1 MMLLRGGVGARL
13 GFGFGVLI
21 LFIVII
27 GGAGYWGAYKVS
39 ATTMSALKT
48 DAKIAEH
55 SARARANVLGL
66 RRFEKD
72 MLINFD
78 NADKVSSYYQSW
90 KKEHEHLLARI
101 VDLEKV
107 ITLPQDK
114 ELIENMKKE
123 MKAYNTCMSEV
134 VAMIREGKITSTK
147 DGDAAVK
154 KDPIRALEKE
164 VQAFAA
170 EGNKRLSG
178 IEAILKSDVKTVSWM
193 LVVFGA
199 TAAVLGLCFSF
210 ILTRSITGPL
220 FRVIAGLTE
229 GSSQVAAASSEV
241 SSASQ
246 SLAEGAS
253 EQSASIEETSSSLE
267 EMSSMTKRNAD
278 NATEAKALMLKTR
291 KIVANVNEHMTNMA
305 LSIKEVTATTEETA
319 KIIKTIDEIAFQTNL
334 LALNA
339 SVEAARAGE
348 AGAGF
353 AVVADEVRN
362 LAMRAAE
369 AAKNTSGM
377 IENTIKVVKKS
388 NELTILT
395 QDAFKENVEV
405 AGSVGALVD
414 EIAMASQEQS
424 DGIKQINAAVSEM
437 NKVIQNN
444 AANAEESA
452 SAAEELSAQSQQMKR
467 YVNDLEAVAGGRSQG
482 GGVKLTGDV

>member
-1 MMLLRGGVGARL
+1 MSLGGGVGARL
-13 GFGFGVLI
+13 GLGFGVLI
-21 LFIVII
+21 LFIIVI

-39 ATTMSALKT
+39 GTTMNALKT

-72 MLINFD
+72 ILINYD
-78 NADKVSSYYQSW
+78 NADKVSSYYESW
-90 KKEHEHLLARI
+90 KKEHDHLLTRI
-101 VDLEKV
+101 ADMEKV
-107 ITLPQDK
+107 ITLQQDK

-123 MKAYNTCMSEV
+123 MKAYNTGMSEV
-134 VAMIREGKITSTK
+134 VAMIREGKISSTK

-164 VQAFAA
+164 AQAFAA

-178 IEAILKSDVKTVSWM
+178 IEDILKSDVKAVSW
-193 LVVFGA
+193 LLIIFGVTAVVMG
-199 TAAVLGLCFSF
+199 LGFSL
-210 ILTRSITGPL
+210 ILTRNITRPL
-220 FRVIAGLTE
+220 NRVIAGLTE
-229 GSSQVAAASSEV
+229 GSSQVAAASHEV

-253 EQSASIEETSSSLE
+253 EQAASIEETSSSLE

-278 NATEAKALMLKTR
+278 NANKAKALMSKTR
-291 KIVANVNEHMTNMA
+291 TIVANVNEHMTNMTS
-305 LSIKEVTATTEETA
+305 SIKEVTATTEETA

-377 IENTIKVVKKS
+377 IENTIRVVKKS

-395 QDAFKENVEV
+395 QEAFKENVEV

-424 DGIKQINAAVSEM
+424 EGIRQINTAVSEM
-437 NKVIQNN
+437 NKVIQSN

-452 SAAEELSAQSQQMKR
+452 SAAEELNAQSEQMKN
-467 YVNDLEAVAGGRSQG
+467 YVNDLAAVVSGRSQG
-482 GGVKLTGDV
+482 GG

>member
-1 MMLLRGGVGARL
+1 MFLGGGVGARL
-13 GFGFGVLI
+13 GLGFGVLI
-21 LFIVII
+21 LFIIII

-39 ATTMSALKT
+39 GTTMNALKT

-72 MLINFD
+72 ILINFD
-78 NADKVSSYYQSW
+78 NADKVSSYYESW
-90 KKEHEHLLARI
+90 KKEHEHLLTRI
-101 VDLEKV
+101 ADMEKV
-107 ITLPQDK
+107 ITLQQDK

-123 MKAYNTCMSEV
+123 MKSYNSGMSEV
-134 VAMIREGKITSTK
+134 VAMIREGKISSTK

-164 VQAFAA
+164 AQAFAA

-178 IEAILKSDVKTVSWM
+178 IEDILKSDVKAVSWM
-193 LVVFGA
+193 LIIFGV
-199 TAAVLGLCFSF
+199 TAVAMGLGFSL
-210 ILTRSITGPL
+210 ILTRNITRPL
-220 FRVIAGLTE
+220 NRVIAGLTE
-229 GSSQVAAASSEV
+229 GSSQVAAASNEV

-246 SLAEGAS
+246 SLAEGSS
-253 EQSASIEETSSSLE
+253 EQAASIEETSSSLE

-278 NATEAKALMLKTR
+278 NANKAKALMSKTR
-291 KIVANVNEHMTNMA
+291 TIVANVNEHMTNMTS
-305 LSIKEVTATTEETA
+305 SIKEVTATTEETA

-388 NELTILT
+388 SELTILT
-395 QDAFKENVEV
+395 QEAFKENVEV
-405 AGSVGALVD
+405 AASVGTLVD
-414 EIAMASQEQS
+414 EIAKASQEQS
-424 DGIKQINAAVSEM
+424 EGIRQINTAVSEM
-437 NKVIQNN
+437 NKVIQSN

-452 SAAEELSAQSQQMKR
+452 SAAEELNAQSEQMKN
-467 YVNDLEAVAGGRSQG
+467 YVNDLAAVVSGRSQG
-482 GGVKLTGDV
+482 GG

>member
-1 MMLLRGGVGARL
+1 MFLGGGVGARL
-13 GFGFGVLI
+13 GLGFGVLI
-21 LFIVII
+21 LFIIII

-39 ATTMSALKT
+39 GTTMNALKT

-72 MLINFD
+72 ILINFD
-78 NADKVSSYYQSW
+78 NADKVSSYYESW
-90 KKEHEHLLARI
+90 KKEHEHLLTRI
-101 VDLEKV
+101 ADMEKV
-107 ITLPQDK
+107 ITLQQDK

-123 MKAYNTCMSEV
+123 MKSYNSGMSEV
-134 VAMIREGKITSTK
+134 VAMIREGKISSTK

-164 VQAFAA
+164 AQAFAA

-178 IEAILKSDVKTVSWM
+178 IEDILKSDVKAVSWM
-193 LVVFGA
+193 LIIFGV
-199 TAAVLGLCFSF
+199 TAVAMGLGFSL
-210 ILTRSITGPL
+210 ILTRNITRPL
-220 FRVIAGLTE
+220 NRVIAGLTE
-229 GSSQVAAASSEV
+229 GSSQVAAASNEV

-246 SLAEGAS
+246 SLAEGSS
-253 EQSASIEETSSSLE
+253 EQAASIEETSSSLE

-278 NATEAKALMLKTR
+278 NANKAKALMSKTR
-291 KIVANVNEHMTNMA
+291 TIVANVNEHMTNMTS
-305 LSIKEVTATTEETA
+305 SIKEVTATTEETA

-388 NELTILT
+388 SELTILT
-395 QDAFKENVEV
+395 QEAFKENVEV
-405 AGSVGALVD
+405 AASVGTLVD

-424 DGIKQINAAVSEM
+424 EGIRQINTAVSEM
-437 NKVIQNN
+437 NKVIQSN

-452 SAAEELSAQSQQMKR
+452 SAAEELNAQSEQMKN
-467 YVNDLEAVAGGRSQG
+467 YVNDLAAVVSGRSQG
-482 GGVKLTGDV
+482 GG